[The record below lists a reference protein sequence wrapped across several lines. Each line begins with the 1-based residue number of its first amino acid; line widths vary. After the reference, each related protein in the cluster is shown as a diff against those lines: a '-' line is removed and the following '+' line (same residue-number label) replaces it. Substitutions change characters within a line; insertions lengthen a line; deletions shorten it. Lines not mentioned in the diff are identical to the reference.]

1 MYCSPTRQNTLQQED
16 KSLSD
21 CNLSPESHSRIQS
34 PPPPHQLPFCRPSQ
48 HDKVDVEEEVEVDI
62 LLYSP
67 VHQPRGCKNILDNM
81 DTPQEKTEDEMEK
94 EEEEDMSEI
103 DVTGDET
110 D

>member
-1 MYCSPTRQNTLQQED
+1 M
-16 KSLSD
+16 
-21 CNLSPESHSRIQS
+21 
-34 PPPPHQLPFCRPSQ
+34 
-48 HDKVDVEEEVEVDI
+48 DI